1 MSDPITI
8 GFSALSAFNQA
19 QQIIKALLGL
29 KIDSVVL
36 AHVNKLN
43 AELATAQLGY
53 LEAIEKNTAL
63 VTSKNDLEKEITQ
76 LKAWANEKERY
87 KLTQIQTGVF
97 AYALKECEAN
107 TEPPHWICAD
117 CYNKGKKFILSKSR
131 ESYRDKT
138 YKCTECGF
146 SASIHDSLV
155 PKYL

>member
-8 GFSALSAFNQA
+8 GFSALAAFNQA

-29 KIDSVVL
+29 KIDSEVL
-36 AHVNKLN
+36 AHVTKLQS
-43 AELATAQLGY
+43 ELAAAQLGY
-53 LEAIEKNTAL
+53 LDAIEKNTAL

-76 LKAWANEKERY
+76 LKAWANEKQRY
-87 KLTQIQTGVF
+87 KLTQIQTGV
-97 AYALKECEAN
+97 YACVLKESEAN
-107 TEPPHWICAD
+107 GEPPHWICAD
-117 CYNKGKKFILSKSR
+117 CYNKGKRFILSKNR

-146 SASIHDSLV
+146 SASIHDSIV